1 MNLLK
6 NYNIYLLAIVLA
18 VLINIFSWH
27 LPFFWDTI
35 LTSTITQYFFEH
47 GFQNLMVPAEFDA
60 GHPPLFYVYVSCI
73 YLILGKNLMATHLS
87 MLPFT
92 ILGIISFIQLLH
104 YFFFSK
110 KQQFIGVIL
119 FFSIPAVITQ
129 QTLVSYDAV
138 LLSLYLAA
146 LVSYLNNKKILF
158 SFILIGIVGITLRGL
173 FCLVALSSTIFF
185 ISNNIKSS
193 SNELNGADR
202 HPELVSGSIN
212 KMNFKSWFK
221 WNVYFVPAL
230 VIIASWYS
238 YHYTQTGWFFATPS
252 EGWSEQRG
260 FVDGFGLFKNGVS
273 IARSFFDLGIV
284 LLSFLSLFYFLQKRK
299 LDTFTLLWL
308 IPAILF
314 SISFLPFTNPIN
326 HRYFLVVYVLMLF
339 PVIQF
344 LSNRRIV
351 YTVLTTC
358 ILLLG
363 HLQIYPVPISN
374 GWDCTLAYTSYHKCI
389 DDFNR
394 TCEKVWF
401 DERKNTATVFPM
413 NASLK
418 QTDLKSDSYKME
430 NINGKSIDE
439 VDYVLFSNVGNDF
452 SDEQIFQLKSWIQF
466 YQVKHGLVEVI
477 LYQNPEISFK

>member
-1 MNLLK
+1 VNLLK

-73 YLILGKNLMATHLS
+73 YLILGKNLMAAHLS

-104 YFFFSK
+104 YFSFSK

-173 FCLVALSSTIFF
+173 FCLAALSATIFF

-202 HPELVSGSIN
+202 HPELVSGSIY

-221 WNVYFVPAL
+221 WNLYFVPAL
-230 VIIASWYS
+230 VIIASLVY
-238 YHYTQTGWFFATPS
+238 
-252 EGWSEQRG
+252 
-260 FVDGFGLFKNGVS
+260 
-273 IARSFFDLGIV
+273 
-284 LLSFLSLFYFLQKRK
+284 LSLH
-299 LDTFTLLWL
+299 
-308 IPAILF
+308 
-314 SISFLPFTNPIN
+314 TN
-326 HRYFLVVYVLMLF
+326 RLVF
-339 PVIQF
+339 CHTI
-344 LSNRRIV
+344 
-351 YTVLTTC
+351 
-358 ILLLG
+358 
-363 HLQIYPVPISN
+363 
-374 GWDCTLAYTSYHKCI
+374 
-389 DDFNR
+389 
-394 TCEKVWF
+394 
-401 DERKNTATVFPM
+401 
-413 NASLK
+413 
-418 QTDLKSDSYKME
+418 
-430 NINGKSIDE
+430 
-439 VDYVLFSNVGNDF
+439 
-452 SDEQIFQLKSWIQF
+452 
-466 YQVKHGLVEVI
+466 
-477 LYQNPEISFK
+477 

>member
-1 MNLLK
+1 
-6 NYNIYLLAIVLA
+6 
-18 VLINIFSWH
+18 
-27 LPFFWDTI
+27 
-35 LTSTITQYFFEH
+35 
-47 GFQNLMVPAEFDA
+47 
-60 GHPPLFYVYVSCI
+60 
-73 YLILGKNLMATHLS
+73 MATHLS

-104 YFFFSK
+104 YFSFSK

-158 SFILIGIVGITLRGL
+158 AVVLIGIVGITLRGL
-173 FCLVALSSTIFF
+173 FCLAALSATIFF

-221 WNVYFVPAL
+221 WNLYFVPAL

-238 YHYTQTGWFFATPS
+238 YHYTQTDWFFATPS

-273 IARSFFDLGIV
+273 IARCFFDLGIV

-308 IPAILF
+308 IPAIVF

-351 YTVLTTC
+351 YTVLTAS

-374 GWDCTLAYTSYHKCI
+374 GWDCTLAHVSYFKCR
-389 DDFNR
+389 DKTNFLL
-394 TCEKVWF
+394 
-401 DERKNTATVFPM
+401 KNHTRFINKNIGTVFPI
-413 NASLK
+413 NASLY
-418 QTDLKSDSYKME
+418 QTNMTKDTAKMF
-430 NINGKSIDE
+430 NANGKSIDSI
-439 VDYVLFSNVGNDF
+439 DYVIFSNVGNDF
-452 SDEQIFQLKSWIQF
+452 SDEQIKQLKSWRVLYSF
-466 YQVKHGLVEVI
+466 KSGFASMI
-477 LYQNPEISFK
+477 LYENPKK

>member
-1 MNLLK
+1 VNLLK

-35 LTSTITQYFFEH
+35 LTSTITQHFFEY

-60 GHPPLFYVYVSCI
+60 GHPPLFYIYVTGF
-73 YLILGKNLMATHLS
+73 YQFFGKNLMAAHLS

-104 YFFFSK
+104 YFSFSK

-129 QTLVSYDAV
+129 NTLVSYDAV

-146 LVSYLNNKKILF
+146 LVAFFKNKKILF

-173 FCLVALSSTIFF
+173 FCLAALSATIYFLE
-185 ISNNIKSS
+185 NRNI
-193 SNELNGADR
+193 
-202 HPELVSGSIN
+202 
-212 KMNFKSWFK
+212 KSWFK
-221 WNVYFVPAL
+221 WNLYFVPAL
-230 VIIASWYS
+230 VIIAFWYI

-284 LLSFLSLFYFLQKRK
+284 LLFFLSLFYFIQKRK
-299 LDTFTLLWL
+299 LGAFTLLWL

-314 SISFLPFTNPIN
+314 SIAFLPFTNPIN

-351 YTVLTTC
+351 YTVLTAS

-374 GWDCTLAYTSYHKCI
+374 GWDCTLAYTSYHKCM

-413 NASLK
+413 NASMK
-418 QTDLKSDSYKME
+418 QTDLKSDSYKMA

-439 VDYVLFSNVGNDF
+439 IDYVLFSNVGNDF
-452 SDEQIFQLKSWIQF
+452 SEEQIIQLKSWIQF
-466 YQVKHGLVEVI
+466 YQVKNGLVEVI